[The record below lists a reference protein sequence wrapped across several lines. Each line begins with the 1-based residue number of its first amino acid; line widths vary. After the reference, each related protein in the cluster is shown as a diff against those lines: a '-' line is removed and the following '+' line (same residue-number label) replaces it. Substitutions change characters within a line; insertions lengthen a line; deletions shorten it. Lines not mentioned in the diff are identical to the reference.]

1 MDEETPIP
9 IVCSKVSPTQVMP
22 RQFFYEIW
30 QDRGDENRFGIKTS
44 RPYRT
49 IGEASM
55 ARHRATVVYLAKLG
69 A

>member
-1 MDEETPIP
+1 
-9 IVCSKVSPTQVMP
+9 MP